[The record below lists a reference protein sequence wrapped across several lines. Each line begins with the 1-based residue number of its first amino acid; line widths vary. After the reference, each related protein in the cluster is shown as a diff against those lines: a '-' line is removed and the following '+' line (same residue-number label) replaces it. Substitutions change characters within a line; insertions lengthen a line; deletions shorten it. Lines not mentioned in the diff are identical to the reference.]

1 MRTPVKE
8 QQYKLYR
15 WVIVWFLLTALAL
28 CSLVMIRKILLENAQ
43 KMGNEMA
50 HSYSV
55 DGEKDIVIYETL
67 MQVSTK
73 YIGDQL
79 ERSENPAGWIKTY
92 LQTVADT
99 LGANIIDPYAVID
112 GEIAAANPW
121 AGDET
126 YDAKETEWYQKA
138 IAAEGSVIYTDGY
151 TDAITGEMVVTIAQ
165 AIPGTDNVV
174 AFDIFPKYFL
184 RSAAYDDMPEKSS
197 YLLGDSRGTLLY
209 AQSPS
214 HVTQENF
221 TMILDMIRQG
231 AFQDFNS
238 YVTNADGER
247 LSVYYD
253 IASNGWISIVAIPQ
267 QVLLQG
273 VYELSN
279 LYIVI
284 LTLFFVVMIIMSLRE
299 KKANKMYRHTN
310 DTMRAL
316 GNSYYAIYRVNYAQ
330 NMYDMI
336 KGSDYVRQRIPA
348 QGDYDQLIH
357 TAGEVIEKNAFE
369 DFCISFSSEH
379 IRDLVSKRVRNYGGD
394 FLRKFGDEYRWVD
407 VRLLFDESLN
417 PEEVILC
424 FREVN
429 DEKKEQLGQMR
440 LLRESLEAA
449 KESEKSKNDFFSNM
463 SHDMRTP
470 LNAILGM
477 LELCEKYAEDP
488 KRVKEYVGKLR
499 YSARQLLGLINDI
512 LEMSRMQNGRLTLE
526 NKHFNLRR
534 CMEDCMSQFIPQI
547 EQEGKICRT
556 SYTMLHTEVY
566 GDEFRLTQILNNL
579 LSNAVKFTEAGDEI
593 SLSVFE
599 VNQQEYAKYQIVV
612 KDTGIGMSQ
621 EFLQKVFEP
630 YERETRFSAR
640 SISGTGLGMAITKNI
655 ITQMNGEISVESQL
669 GEGSTFTVTLP
680 FQRVYGAE
688 EEEEKKT
695 ECREDFLEGKTI
707 LVAEDNEIN
716 MEVAE
721 EFLTMF
727 GAKVLQA
734 WNGREAV
741 EIFASSKESEIQVIL
756 MDMQMPEMD
765 GCTAA
770 RTIRNLHR
778 SDAKIVPIIAVTAN
792 AFAEDL
798 AATKA
803 AGMDGHISKPID
815 FRILSEQLQ
824 QIVMQKRHTDE
835 DPM

>member
-1 MRTPVKE
+1 MNSRLKE
-8 QQYKLYR
+8 GRYKLYR
-15 WVIVWFLLTALAL
+15 WVIVWFLLVVLAL
-28 CSLVMIRKILLENAQ
+28 CSLIFIRQILLENAQ

-55 DGEKDIVIYETL
+55 EGEKDIVIYETL
-67 MQVSTK
+67 MQVSTQ

-79 ERSENPAGWIKTY
+79 HRSEDPRGWIETY
-92 LQTVADT
+92 LQTVAGT
-99 LGANIIDPYAVID
+99 LGAHIIDPYAVID
-112 GEIAAANPW
+112 GEIIAANPW
-121 AGDET
+121 EGDAT
-126 YDAKETEWYQKA
+126 YEIQETEWYQKA
-138 IAAEGSVIYTDGY
+138 VAAEGAVIYTDGY

-165 AIPGTDNVV
+165 AIEGTEDVV
-174 AFDIFPKYFL
+174 AFDIFPKHFL
-184 RSAAYDDMPEKSS
+184 RSTEYDDMPEKGS
-197 YLLGDSRGTLLY
+197 YLLGDSKGTLLY
-209 AQSPS
+209 AHSPS
-214 HVTQENF
+214 QITQENF
-221 TMILDMIRQG
+221 TMILEMIRQG
-231 AFQDFNS
+231 DFQDFNS
-238 YVTNADGER
+238 YVTNAEGER
-247 LSVYYD
+247 MSVYYD
-253 IASNGWISIVAIPQ
+253 IASNGWISVVTIPQ
-267 QVLLQG
+267 QELVQG

-279 LYIVI
+279 MYIII
-284 LTLFFVVMIIMSLRE
+284 LGVFFIMLIVMSLRE
-299 KKANKMYRHTN
+299 KKVNKMYRYTN

-330 NMYDMI
+330 NTYDMI

-348 QGDYDQLIH
+348 QGDYDLLIR

-369 DFCISFSSEH
+369 DFGVSFSSEH
-379 IRDLVSKRVRNYGGD
+379 IRELVSKRIRNYGGD
-394 FLRKFGDEYRWVD
+394 FLRRFGEEYRWVD
-407 VRLLFDESLN
+407 VRVLFDESLN

-429 DEKKEQLGQMR
+429 DEKKEQLGQLR

-477 LELCEKYAEDP
+477 VELCEKYAEEP
-488 KRVKEYVGKLR
+488 KRVKEYVGKIR
-499 YSARQLLGLINDI
+499 YSAQQLLGLINDI
-512 LEMSRMQNGRLTLE
+512 LEISRLQNGRLTLE
-526 NKHFNLRR
+526 NRHFNLRQ
-534 CMEDCMSQFIPQI
+534 CMEDCVSQFIPQI
-547 EQEGKICRT
+547 EQEGKVLRT
-556 SYTMLHTEVY
+556 TYTMQYAEVY
-566 GDEFRLTQILNNL
+566 GDAFRLTQILNNI
-579 LSNAVKFTEAGDEI
+579 LSNAVKFTDTGDEI
-593 SLSVFE
+593 SLTVLE
-599 VNQQEYAKYQIVV
+599 LDQQEYAKYQIVV
-612 KDTGIGMSQ
+612 QDTGMGMSQ
-621 EFLQKVFEP
+621 GFLEKVFEP

-669 GEGSTFTVTLP
+669 GVGSTFTVTLP
-680 FQRVYGAE
+680 FQRVSE
-688 EEEEKKT
+688 SEQTEEKKT
-695 ECREDFLEGKTI
+695 AYEEDFLMGKTI

-721 EFLTMF
+721 EFLTMY

-741 EIFASSKESEIQVIL
+741 EIFEASKESEIQAIL

-770 RTIRNLHR
+770 RAIRNSR
-778 SDAKIVPIIAVTAN
+778 RKDGKTVPIIAVTAN

-815 FRILSEQLQ
+815 FRILCEQLQ
-824 QIVMQKRHTDE
+824 RIVIRK
-835 DPM
+835 